1 MPDAGLG
8 AITYMLE
15 IIVGL
20 IGSTRRWRTMPWLV
34 LLFGI
39 MIVPLGAVSIT
50 FIIIQPLVIGTWS
63 TLALIAAAAMLVQ
76 IPYSLDEL
84 VATLEYLWR
93 RRKKGDPVLWVF
105 FRGGTDDGEP
115 EPSPDEF
122 ARPIR
127 TVLSDMWQGGI
138 SVPWSLAVCVLIG
151 IWLMF
156 TRLALGT
163 EGSLANADHLV
174 GAMAVTVAVIAMA
187 EIGRAVRLLN
197 VPLGL
202 GACLVPFILGGT
214 LAQIALGLL
223 AGLGLIVCSIPRGDP
238 IRKSYGASERMVF

>member
-1 MPDAGLG
+1 
-8 AITYMLE
+8 
-15 IIVGL
+15 
-20 IGSTRRWRTMPWLV
+20 
-34 LLFGI
+34 
-39 MIVPLGAVSIT
+39 
-50 FIIIQPLVIGTWS
+50 
-63 TLALIAAAAMLVQ
+63 
-76 IPYSLDEL
+76 
-84 VATLEYLWR
+84 
-93 RRKKGDPVLWVF
+93 
-105 FRGGTDDGEP
+105 
-115 EPSPDEF
+115 
-122 ARPIR
+122 
-127 TVLSDMWQGGI
+127 
-138 SVPWSLAVCVLIG
+138 VPWSLAVCVLIG